1 MLITFCSNNKTKI
14 RNTFYK
20 HKDIHKKSWSNS
32 KRNRLHLCEQ
42 EVGNVAGGRQCL
54 LRCWCR
60 LWPLSTSGRDRDQ
73 TEENSQEKASPCLC
87 SRKAE
92 RMCNSR
98 RVRIVAIEP
107 IQHSAAGLVNR
118 RLVRIIQSQR
128 EEQCRDCIGMQR
140 RHKHWIVDIRYNLEP
155 HRQKER
161 GEKQSRP
168 STHKSQTV
176 RKNMYRDLDKDVK
189 KVANKTTKTGL
200 KSSATRY
207 RQRLIEMISGRC
219 TAWWGRWHVSTTTTT
234 TTCPSSVKME
244 RCSLQKKNRK
254 SGGWNTSRRC

>member
-14 RNTFYK
+14 RNTFFK
-20 HKDIHKKSWSNS
+20 HKDIHKKRWSNS

-42 EVGNVAGGRQCL
+42 RQCMS
-54 LRCWCR
+54 RCWCR
-60 LWPLSTSGRDRDQ
+60 LWALSTSGKDRDQ
-73 TEENSQEKASPCLC
+73 TEENSQEKASPCLR

-98 RVRIVAIEP
+98 RVRIVAIEL
-107 IQHSAAGLVNR
+107 IQDSAAGLINR

-128 EEQCRDCIGMQR
+128 EEQCRDSIGTQR
-140 RHKHWIVDIRYNLEP
+140 MHKHWIMDIRYNLEP
-155 HRQKER
+155 HKQKDR
-161 GEKQSRP
+161 GEKQTRP

-189 KVANKTTKTGL
+189 KVAKKTKKTAL
-200 KSSATRY
+200 KASATRH

-219 TAWWGRWHVSTTTTT
+219 TRGEAGD
-234 TTCPSSVKME
+234 TCKQQQQQQQQRAHQV
-244 RCSLQKKNRK
+244 
-254 SGGWNTSRRC
+254 